1 MFKILEHFPY
11 EMFSLK
17 NFQDKDKEKSVSET
31 TSSVQSTPVEH
42 HSDNPL
48 LETLAK
54 VTAAQ
59 PTMTV
64 RNIIIP
70 SKGRIPKSTNN
81 NTIKATALKYT
92 SKFTKRK
99 QPSKILHKKSKP
111 QQISDNLP
119 NGHNDITCS
128 NLVANSNLPAI
139 NVKTNT
145 INHKV
150 TITSNLTQNL
160 DGFCS
165 LSDTLASKV
174 DDVSEDDDIDIEND
188 DEEIDV
194 NPVLQSRS
202 TSPNSVYEKL
212 VSEANKDVKQSVLLK
227 NCQLESESENADKLD
242 KSVESNNTEL
252 EKFTRK
258 FGAEA
263 EIENELLE
271 EMVPN
276 TKDTSVVAEGDKL
289 SLGAIVEGTEKS
301 GNDPVKSP
309 NNIGIKK
316 VPLEKIYSKFTY
328 NLIISSMY
336 QYRNLI

>member
-11 EMFSLK
+11 GMFSLK
-17 NFQDKDKEKSVSET
+17 IFQEKDKEKSLSEK
-31 TSSVQSTPVEH
+31 TSSVQSPPVEP

-81 NTIKATALKYT
+81 NTIKATALKFT

-111 QQISDNLP
+111 QISDNLP
-119 NGHNDITCS
+119 NGHNDIS

-188 DEEIDV
+188 DEEVDV

-212 VSEANKDVKQSVLLK
+212 VSEANKDVKQSVLQK
-227 NCQLESESENADKLD
+227 NCQLESESESADKLG
-242 KSVESNNTEL
+242 KNVESNNTEL
-252 EKFTRK
+252 KNFTRK
-258 FGAEA
+258 ISAEA

-271 EMVPN
+271 EMVPD
-276 TKDTSVVAEGDKL
+276 TKDMSVVTEGDKL
-289 SLGAIVEGTEKS
+289 SLGAIVDGTEKS

-316 VPLEKIYSKFTY
+316 VPLEKIYSKFT
-328 NLIISSMY
+328 
-336 QYRNLI
+336 

>member
-11 EMFSLK
+11 GMFSLI
-17 NFQDKDKEKSVSET
+17 NFQDKDKEKSMSET
-31 TSSVQSTPVEH
+31 TSSVQCTPVEQ

-111 QQISDNLP
+111 KISDNLP
-119 NGHNDITCS
+119 NGHNDIS
-128 NLVANSNLPAI
+128 NLVTNSDLPAI

-212 VSEANKDVKQSVLLK
+212 VSEANKDVKQSVQQK
-227 NCQLESESENADKLD
+227 NCQLESENESTDKLD
-242 KSVESNNTEL
+242 ASVESNNTEL
-252 EKFTRK
+252 KNFTRK
-258 FGAEA
+258 MSAEA

-271 EMVPN
+271 EMVPD
-276 TKDTSVVAEGDKL
+276 TKDTPVVAEGDKL
-289 SLGAIVEGTEKS
+289 SLGAILEGTEKS

-316 VPLEKIYSKFTY
+316 VPLEKIYSKFT
-328 NLIISSMY
+328 
-336 QYRNLI
+336 